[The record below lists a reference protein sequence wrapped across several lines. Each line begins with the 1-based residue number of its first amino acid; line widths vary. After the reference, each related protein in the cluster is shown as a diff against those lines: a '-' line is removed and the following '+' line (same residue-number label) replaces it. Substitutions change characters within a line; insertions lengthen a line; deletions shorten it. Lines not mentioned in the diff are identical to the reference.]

1 MEVSD
6 FLPTFIDFDK
16 DTELILGPEIVEK
29 TSLYHKKEF
38 NDYRLKAIEN
48 RPTQPGNYMNH
59 QILISRF
66 LSANSPYYGLL
77 VMHEPG
83 TGKTCLSVA
92 TIEKIKKESTTF
104 KGALIIMKGKNL
116 IANYKRELVDKCTDN
131 IYKIEG
137 DMDDDEVELF
147 GYDDEDDNLT
157 MNKIKRRI
165 NKKIS
170 SFYHFYTFETFS
182 KQLEQM
188 SDKDIIKYYS
198 NMIIVIDEAH
208 HLRIGEDKEIRKQY
222 SNLYRLLHLVQNKK
236 ILLMTGTPMIDS
248 PNEIASLMNLI
259 LDKKNQLPV
268 GKEFDKEYMIE
279 KDDKM
284 IMNPIKTEE
293 FKQKLHG
300 KVSFLKSM
308 QSSVQREYVGSKLD
322 LNYFN
327 QYGLEIKDFQK
338 ENYLLALK
346 EDREGK
352 GIYTHSR
359 EASLYVFPDGTY
371 GSKGFLNYVDT
382 QKKEKGTEKVL
393 YKIKPSFYEPFK
405 GKSIPEKLDILATF
419 SIKYSNCIRLLL
431 ENEGNH
437 FIYMDIAHGSG
448 AIIFCELLKEFG
460 FHDFLKPGK
469 GPAYALLTSITSSN
483 IDKALSIFNGS
494 ENVNGEKIKVIIG
507 TKIISEGFTLK
518 NVQHVHIITPHWN
531 FSETDQAIARAFR
544 LFSHD
549 DLLKMK
555 PDIVV
560 KIYLYTILLEKKNEK
575 LKHDTFLSI
584 DRYMYKFCEDKD
596 ISIKSVEYILKQIS
610 FDCRLTKERNTFPSS
625 LDFSRNCE
633 YQNCNYICYKDDIKE
648 NIDESTFHLYYS
660 DDEMLPL
667 IERIKE
673 LFKNKSLYFLK
684 DLYETCSVSKF
695 LLYKTILYMIYNKII
710 IYQHDGIQTFLN
722 NDNDNDIVYLSLFYK
737 NQSLFDVFYTEHIP
751 MNIFF
756 NLNQK
761 IQKIYDH
768 YLTLLFK
775 KLKDE
780 KDSKIKNKLL
790 EKFDIISKEIIL
802 EYSLLSVKKEYKN
815 INPIREYI
823 INEYKDNTLRID
835 GIIISTLLGEGNY
848 RCLDKDSEE
857 WEECKKDILR
867 KVGKKGVKTKK
878 DIVFENNE
886 YGYVGMYNDKNEFGI
901 VTLGKDVD
909 DKRKRK
915 TGVNCKLSMKTYQLL
930 QIIHQLKIDPPS
942 KDVKKK
948 SIDLLKTKLQD
959 TDINVDNLTEKEIIR
974 MSYWCDFTK
983 VILCKTI
990 EDFFKEKDIIK

>member
-16 DTELILGPEIVEK
+16 DTEVILGSELVEK
-29 TSLYHKKEF
+29 KSLYHKKEF
-38 NDYRLKAIEN
+38 NDYSLKAIEN
-48 RPTQPGNYMNH
+48 RPIQPGNYMNH

-92 TIEKIKKESTTF
+92 TIEKIKKESNTF
-104 KGALIIMKGKNL
+104 RGALVIMKGKNL

-137 DMDDDEVELF
+137 DIEDDEVELF
-147 GYDDEDDNLT
+147 GYDDEDENLT
-157 MNKIKRRI
+157 KNKIKRRI

-182 KQLEQM
+182 KQLAKM

-208 HLRIGEDKEIRKQY
+208 HLRIGEDKEIRTQY

-248 PNEIASLMNLI
+248 AHEIASLMNLI
-259 LDKKNQLPV
+259 LDDKNQLPT
-268 GKEFDKEYMIE
+268 GKDFEKEFMIE
-279 KDDKM
+279 ENNKLV
-284 IMNPIKTEE
+284 MNPIKIEE

-308 QSSVQREYVGSKLD
+308 QSSVSREYVGSKID
-322 LNYFN
+322 LEYFN

-338 ENYLLALK
+338 KNYLLALK
-346 EDREGK
+346 EDRDGK

-371 GSKGFLNYVDT
+371 GSKGFSNYVI
-382 QKKEKGTEKVL
+382 QKKEKGTEKVI
-393 YKIKPSFYEPFK
+393 YTMKPSFYEPFK
-405 GKSIPEKLDILATF
+405 GKSIQEKLDILATF
-419 SIKYSNCIRLLL
+419 SIKYETCIRLLL

-437 FIYMDIAHGSG
+437 FVYMDIAHGSG

-460 FHDFLKPGK
+460 FHDFLKSGK
-469 GPAYALLTSITSSN
+469 GPAYALLTSKTSST
-483 IDKALSIFNGS
+483 IDKALSLFNNS
-494 ENVNGEKIKVIIG
+494 KNVNGEKIKVIIG

-549 DLLKMK
+549 DLN
-555 PDIVV
+555 PGIVV
-560 KIYLYTILLEKKNEK
+560 KIYLYTILIGKEKK
-575 LKHDTFLSI
+575 LSHDKFSSI

-625 LDFSRNCE
+625 LNFSRNCE
-633 YQNCNYICYKDDIKE
+633 YQNCNYICYKDIEEK
-648 NIDESTFHLYYS
+648 IDESTFHLYYS
-660 DDEMLPL
+660 DDEILPL

-673 LFKNKSLYFLK
+673 LFKNKSLYFLE
-684 DLYETCSVSKF
+684 DLYEKCSVSKF

-710 IYQHDGIQTFLN
+710 IYQHDGIQTFLHC
-722 NDNDNDIVYLSLFYK
+722 DNDIVYLSLFYK
-737 NQSLFDVFYTEHIP
+737 NQSLFDVFYTQHIP

-756 NLNQK
+756 DLNKK

-768 YLTLLFK
+768 YLTLLFEE
-775 KLKDE
+775 LKTE

-790 EKFDIISKEIIL
+790 QKFDIISKEIML

-823 INEYKDNTLRID
+823 IDQYKDNILKVDDIT
-835 GIIISTLLGEGNY
+835 ISTLLGEGNY
-848 RCLDKDSEE
+848 RCLDEE
-857 WEECKKDILR
+857 WDECKKEILK

-878 DIVFENNE
+878 DIVYENNE
-886 YGYVGMYNDKNEFGI
+886 YGYVGIYNDKKFGI

-915 TGVNCKLSMKTYQLL
+915 TGVNCKLSMKTFQLL
-930 QIIHQLKIDPPS
+930 QIIHELKIDYPS
-942 KDVKKK
+942 DVKKK
-948 SIDLLKTKLQD
+948 SVELLKTKLKD
-959 TDINVDNLTEKEIIR
+959 TDINVDKLTEKEIVR
-974 MSYWCDFTK
+974 LSYWSDFSK
-983 VILCKTI
+983 DILCKKI
-990 EDFFKEKDIIK
+990 EEFFKEKGIIKN